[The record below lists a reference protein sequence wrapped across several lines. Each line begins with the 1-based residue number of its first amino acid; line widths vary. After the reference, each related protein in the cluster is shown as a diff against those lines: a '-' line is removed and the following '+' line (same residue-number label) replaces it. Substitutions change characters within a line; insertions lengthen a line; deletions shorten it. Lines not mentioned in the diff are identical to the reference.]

1 MCLSVLRSVLNEVVT
16 TIHLDGSHPSRL
28 LNMSR
33 GTNYGDTGDISY
45 GDTGDISYGDTGDIS
60 YGDTEDISY
69 GDTGDIN
76 YGDTGDINYGDTGD
90 INYGDT
96 GDINYGDSCRHRR
109 GSTRF
114 KTILKLATNLLFYRL
129 FYVSDNDRKTNY
141 DVSWCAALSQNFGR
155 LKPTTLSLQ

>member
-76 YGDTGDINYGDTGD
+76 YGDTGDINYGD
-90 INYGDT
+90 
-96 GDINYGDSCRHRR
+96 SCRHRR